1 MILNLSGQ
9 ELISYGSI
17 LDDLIPERR
26 KQDEE
31 ECEERVGKGWSEES

>member
-1 MILNLSGQ
+1 MILNWSGQ

-31 ECEERVGKGWSEES
+31 DCEERGGKVWGEES